1 MEDPYSV
8 AAAAAAAAAAM
19 LGCVVGVG
27 DVGVGGEGG

>member
-1 MEDPYSV
+1 MEDPYNV
-8 AAAAAAAAAAM
+8 AAAAAAAM